1 MLQRFTESDTV
12 SSDDNPDNLLEQAM
26 AAINEARRVV
36 AGDVDAAV
44 LNRELDE
51 LEAELRAAHAQ
62 AAVAQREQ
70 MAFSQSQPVFD
81 DEDDMEMEE
90 EPQSSAPPGLSDS
103 QLADDQYVLE
113 RILGRR
119 RKKGKKGKGS

>member
-1 MLQRFTESDTV
+1 
-12 SSDDNPDNLLEQAM
+12 M

-36 AGDVDAAV
+36 AGDVDAAA

-70 MAFSQSQPVFD
+70 RAFSQSQPVFD
-81 DEDDMEMEE
+81 DEDDMEQMEE
-90 EPQSSAPPGLSDS
+90 EPQSSAPPDLSDS
-103 QLADDQYVLE
+103 QLADDQYVLK